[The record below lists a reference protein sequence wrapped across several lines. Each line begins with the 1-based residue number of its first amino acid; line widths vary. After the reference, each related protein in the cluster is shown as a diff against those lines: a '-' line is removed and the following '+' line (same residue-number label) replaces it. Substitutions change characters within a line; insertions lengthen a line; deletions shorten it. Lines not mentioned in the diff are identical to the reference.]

1 METAMESAWNRLTE
15 HCRPGVRDQVARTAA
30 RDVKGVTVNVSV
42 EAQTRAPHRTTPALL
57 AEGRARIPH
66 RPVTAPVRS
75 SVGIM
80 AYNEEANIGP
90 AVDSILSQALRTGT
104 IEELIVVASGCE
116 DRTAEIVTEVS
127 RTEPRVR
134 LIEQSCREGK
144 ASAIN
149 LFIAAARSP
158 VLTMASADVLL
169 KQGALEAILRHFAD
183 PTVGMVGGHPI
194 PVNDESTLLGHA
206 VHLQW
211 RLHDQ
216 IARQSPK
223 LGEMVAFRNVVPSI
237 PLDTAVDEISIQA
250 IVTQLGYRLVYEP
263 DAIVFNRGPSTV
275 RDFIRQRRRI
285 YAGHLRVAEQQQ
297 YAAPTMDQ
305 GRVWRALRS
314 SGAFSSPRAA
324 LRSTATV
331 GLEAAARMLGHYD
344 VSRGRSP
351 YVWEISATT
360 KRFIAEGATDQGQHN
375 ALVFHIAG
383 YHGLQLELGVHACRQ
398 LTRRVT
404 ERITHGLGP
413 QATVA
418 AQQNGTIVAL
428 LPGDR
433 ESAQRAAHHVVR
445 ELEESPTT
453 RSRHAAGASF
463 TVTCGIIA
471 FPQTGPPLAQSIT
484 VPMLEAGPAT
494 SPAT

>member
-1 METAMESAWNRLTE
+1 
-15 HCRPGVRDQVARTAA
+15 V
-30 RDVKGVTVNVSV
+30 
-42 EAQTRAPHRTTPALL
+42 
-57 AEGRARIPH
+57 
-66 RPVTAPVRS
+66 
-75 SVGIM
+75 
-80 AYNEEANIGP
+80 
-90 AVDSILSQALRTGT
+90 
-104 IEELIVVASGCE
+104 
-116 DRTAEIVTEVS
+116 
-127 RTEPRVR
+127 
-134 LIEQSCREGK
+134 IEQSSREGK

-158 VLTMASADVLL
+158 VLVMASADVLL
-169 KQGALEAILRHFAD
+169 RQGTLEAALRHFDD

-216 IARQSPK
+216 IARESPK

-263 DAIVFNRGPSTV
+263 QAIVFNRGPSTV
-275 RDFIRQRRRI
+275 RDFLRQRRRI

-297 YAAPTMDQ
+297 YAAPTMD
-305 GRVWRALRS
+305 GRRVWRALRG
-314 SGAFSSPRAA
+314 SGSFSSPRAA
-324 LRSTATV
+324 VWSTATI
-331 GLEAAARMLGHYD
+331 GLEAAARALGRYD

-360 KRFIAEGATDQGQHN
+360 KRFIAEGAHDPGQHN

-383 YHGLQLELGVHACRQ
+383 YHELQLELGVHACRQ

-404 ERITHGLGP
+404 ERIAHVLGR

-418 AQQNGTIVAL
+418 AQQSGTIVAL

-433 ESAQRAAHHVVR
+433 ESTQRAARDVVR
-445 ELEESPTT
+445 DLEESSAT
-453 RSRHAAGASF
+453 RINYGAGARL
-463 TVTCGIIA
+463 TVVCGIIA
-471 FPQTGPPLAQSIT
+471 FPQAGPPLAQSIT
-484 VPMLEAGPAT
+484 MPTLEAGPAT